1 MARWSDLL
9 REQDHVVSQLA
20 RVAGAQHEPP
30 GDAAAKGEEDAGSTP
45 PTPPGLYA
53 DAVRAVALAGQAAA
67 REGALDLGPLR
78 PLAQQLVDDVGQSDQ
93 LLAYVLS
100 GVPGSVGVAT
110 NCVNV
115 AIVAGELAQGQLS
128 RGEQV
133 RLVLAS
139 LVHDM
144 GMFTVPDPIIEKRTS
159 LSQAER
165 EVIWRHPE
173 RSAQLLAGSGEAAA
187 DLVDIVAQ
195 EHERCDGGGYP
206 HRLAGS
212 RIHPHAQL
220 IAVAD
225 VLDALINPRPYH
237 RQLSA
242 HRAIYHLVTEEKHA
256 FSPEALKALLDRIS
270 LYPLGTCVRLTS
282 GEQGTVVRVNRQA
295 PLRPVVQIRFNPRT
309 SVAPPRTIDLSL
321 WPMWHIVEVLSTTHP
336 TAGDA

>member
-20 RVAGAQHEPP
+20 KVAGVQPQSS
-30 GDAAAKGEEDAGSTP
+30 GDAAAASEGDGGSPQPAP
-45 PTPPGLYA
+45 PALYA
-53 DAVRAVALAGQAAA
+53 DAVRAVTQAGHAAA
-67 REGALDLGPLR
+67 QEGAVDLGPLR
-78 PLAQQLVDDVGQSDQ
+78 PLAQQLVDDLGRSDQ

-100 GVPGSVGVAT
+100 GLPGSVSVAT

-115 AIVAGELAQGQLS
+115 AIVAGELSQGRLP
-128 RGEQV
+128 RHEQA

-144 GMFTVPDPIIEKRTS
+144 GMFTVPEPIIGKRTS

-165 EVIWRHPE
+165 EVILGHPE
-173 RSAQLLAGSGEAAA
+173 RSAQLLAGSGEADA
-187 DLVDIVAQ
+187 DLIDIVAQ
-195 EHERCDGGGYP
+195 EHERCHGGGYP

-237 RQLSA
+237 HQLSA
-242 HRAIYHLVTEEKHA
+242 HRAIYQLVTEEKHA
-256 FSPEALKALLDRIS
+256 FAPEALKALLDRIT
-270 LYPLGTCVRLTS
+270 LYPLGTTVRLTS
-282 GEQGTVVRVNRQA
+282 GEQGIVIQVNHQA
-295 PLRPVVQIRFNPRT
+295 PLRPIVQIRSNPRT
-309 SVAPPRTIDLSL
+309 GIAAPRTINLSL
-321 WPMWHIVEVLSTTHP
+321 WPMWHIVEVLGTTYP

>member
-20 RVAGAQHEPP
+20 KVAGAQQEPM
-30 GDAAAKGEEDAGSTP
+30 GGAAAQSGDDAVSPLPTP
-45 PTPPGLYA
+45 PTLYA
-53 DAVRAVALAGQAAA
+53 DAVRAVTRAGQATAQ
-67 REGALDLGPLR
+67 EGALDLGPLR
-78 PLAQQLVDDVGQSDQ
+78 PLAQQLVDDLGQSDQ

-100 GVPGSVGVAT
+100 GVPGSASVAT

-128 RGEQV
+128 RLEQV

-144 GMFTVPDPIIEKRTS
+144 GMFTVPEPIIGKRTS

-165 EVIWRHPE
+165 EVIWGHPE
-173 RSAQLLAGSGEAAA
+173 RSAQLLADSGEADA
-187 DLVDIVAQ
+187 DLIDIVAQ
-195 EHERCDGGGYP
+195 EHERCHGGGYP
-206 HRLAGS
+206 HRLPGS

-242 HRAIYHLVTEEKHA
+242 HRAIYQLVTEEKHA
-256 FSPEALKALLDRIS
+256 FAPEALKALLDRIS
-270 LYPLGTCVRLTS
+270 LYPLGTSVRLTS
-282 GEQGTVVRVNRQA
+282 GEQGTVIRVNRQA
-295 PLRPVVQIRFNPRT
+295 PLRPVVQIRSNPRMG
-309 SVAPPRTIDLSL
+309 VAPPRTIDLSL
-321 WPMWHIVEVLSTTHP
+321 WPMWHIVEVLGTTHP